1 MRELSS
7 GKIGITSKFETY
19 VGAISK
25 KVEAQF
31 ILNLNEFIKM

>member
-1 MRELSS
+1 MRDLSS
-7 GKIGITSKFETY
+7 GKKGIISKFETY
-19 VGAISK
+19 IGAFSK